1 MIASIR
7 RMTKTKIGQA
17 IMALVLILILA
28 GFAVQD
34 RNSVG
39 GGMFGSESG
48 ALASVGGEKITDRDM
63 AAALQRRL
71 AEVRQSNPTADYAS
85 LAKDFDPLLTS
96 MIQDAAVRA
105 FADDQDMTL
114 SKRLIDAE
122 IAKIPATR
130 GLDGKFSMQGYQ
142 SFLNQQKLTDAE
154 LRKLMAGSLLQRMV
168 LAPASANAR
177 VPVGMALPYASML
190 LERREADVAL
200 IPVALF
206 ASSVG
211 DPSDAQLAAF
221 YKTYGA
227 RYAVP
232 EQRVLSIARIGPA
245 QVATVSASD
254 KDISDYYA
262 AHQDV
267 YGGKAK
273 RVISQAVVPDKA
285 AADALVAR
293 ARGGASFVDAVKPL
307 GLSAADVS
315 IGPQTREEF
324 TKLTSDAVAAAAFA
338 APAGNVVGPVHSDLG
353 WHVIK
358 VDSIQN
364 DSGRSLAEVKG
375 AIATQLTD
383 EKRKTALADLV
394 TKVEDTISDG
404 SSFAEAVKAAG
415 LTANTSPLIIA
426 NGTSNAQPAFKMP
439 PELAP
444 AVRAGFDLSEGDDPV
459 VETLT
464 GDAGYALVGSER
476 VVAAAPAPLASIRER
491 VAADWRVR
499 QASDKARAVATAVQ
513 AKVASGLGL
522 NAAIAAAGVKLPPAN
537 HASIQR
543 LQLVQLGDKVPPA
556 LSLMFS
562 LAKGK
567 SRMIADPKGRGF
579 VVVNLTQIIPGN
591 PALQPTLI
599 TQVQNEFQEAVS
611 SEYAEQLAR
620 ALQIEL
626 GTKRH
631 EQAIAATRK
640 RIIGGG
646 GGGVD

>member
-7 RMTKTKIGQA
+7 RMSNSKSGQL
-17 IMALVLILILA
+17 IMGLVLVLILA

-34 RNSVG
+34 RNGLG
-39 GGMFGSESG
+39 GGLFGSSAG
-48 ALASVGGEKITDRDM
+48 SLASVGSETITERDVS
-63 AAALQRRL
+63 AALQRRL
-71 AEVRQSNPTADYAS
+71 ADVRQSNPTADYAS

-105 FADDQDMTL
+105 FAAQQNMML
-114 SKRLIDAE
+114 SKRLVDAE
-122 IAKIPATR
+122 IARIPATR

-142 SFLNQQKLTDAE
+142 SFLNQQKLSDPE
-154 LRKLMAGSLLQRMV
+154 LRKLLSGSLLQRMV

-177 VPVGMALPYASML
+177 VPIGMALPYASML

-200 IPVALF
+200 IPIALF
-206 ASSVG
+206 ASTVG
-211 DPSDAQLAAF
+211 NPTDADLAGF
-221 YKTYGA
+221 YKTNGA

-232 EQRVLSIARIGPA
+232 EQRILKIARIGPA
-245 QVATVSASD
+245 QVASVTASD
-254 KDISDYYA
+254 KDISDYYN

-285 AADALVAR
+285 AADALVGR
-293 ARGGASFVDAVKPL
+293 ARGGANFVDAVKPL

-315 IGPQTREEF
+315 VGPQTREEF
-324 TKLTSDAVAAAAFA
+324 TKLTSDNVAAAAFA
-338 APAGNVVGPVHSDLG
+338 AAAGSVIGPIHSDLG

-358 VDSIQN
+358 IDAVQN
-364 DSGRSLAEVKG
+364 DSGRSLAEVKSV
-375 AIATQLTD
+375 IAAQLTA
-383 EKRKTALADLV
+383 EKRKAALAEIV
-394 TKVEDTISDG
+394 GKVEDKIADG
-404 SSFAEAVKAAG
+404 SSFAEAVQASG
-415 LTANTSPLIIA
+415 LTAATSPLIIA
-426 NGTSNAQPAFKMP
+426 NGTSSAQPGFKMP
-439 PELAP
+439 AELAP

-459 VETLT
+459 VENLT
-464 GDAGYALVGSER
+464 GDAGYALVASDR
-476 VVAAAPAPLASIRER
+476 VVAAAPAPLASIRDR
-491 VAADWRVR
+491 VTADWRAK
-499 QASDKARAVATAVQ
+499 QASDKARATAAAVQ

-562 LAKGK
+562 LARGK

-579 VVVNLTQIIPGN
+579 VIVNLTQIIPGN

-599 TQVQNEFQEAVS
+599 TQVQKEFQETVS
-611 SEYAEQLAR
+611 GEYADQLAR
-620 ALQIEL
+620 ALQVEL

-646 GGGVD
+646 GSVD

>member
-34 RNSVG
+34 GNSVG

-85 LAKDFDPLLTS
+85 LARDFDPLLTS

-142 SFLNQQKLTDAE
+142 SFLSQQKLTDVE

-221 YKTYGA
+221 YKTYGG

-254 KDISDYYA
+254 KNISDYYA

-267 YGGKAK
+267 YGGKTK

-285 AADALVAR
+285 AADALVGR

-324 TKLTSDAVAAAAFA
+324 TKLTSDAVAAAVFA

-631 EQAIAATRK
+631 EPAIAATRK

-646 GGGVD
+646 GGVD